1 MAAGHD
7 DARRERLEDLFQDFT
22 EAYHRCENAL
32 IELEQSPGDGAIVN
46 ELLRTLRTSRDNLLY
61 AGMKEITPILQA
73 VETLFDSII
82 KGSLSYDAVLSDVI
96 LLTLDRAHKR
106 LEDAVTG
113 QPTHPATLSV
123 EQLSQ
128 AILGITSAND
138 GGRTAAIQQAL
149 MLMDP
154 ALALEV
160 SPAIERPASA
170 PPAAP
175 GQIMPTS
182 SDIPSILDFFGV
194 SMDEDMQFFLSINVP
209 LEARSL
215 FWRGRTAR
223 QLGIAMAMNN
233 EAGNPVTPSQLAAA
247 VIMHDIGMAFLPV
260 DLLHTKDRLSAS
272 ALTTLQGH
280 PAVGHS
286 LMKPLKRWDEAAQII
301 LQHHERMDGTG
312 YPARAAGNAL
322 CEGAKILAIVDTFEA
337 RTHERA
343 HTHMTKRPF
352 IRAILEISSCAGTQF
367 DARWVEHFNH
377 VARAMTSQN
386 AR

>member
-1 MAAGHD
+1 MPAGHD

-32 IELEQSPGDGAIVN
+32 IELEQSPNDRSIVDG
-46 ELLRTLRTSRDNLLY
+46 LLRTLRTSRDNLLY
-61 AGMKEITPILQA
+61 AGMKDITPILQA
-73 VETLFDSII
+73 VEALFDSIA
-82 KGSLSYDAVLSDVI
+82 KGNLSYDAVLSDVI

-106 LEDAVTG
+106 LEDTVAG
-113 QPTHPATLSV
+113 QPTHPSALSV

-128 AILGITSAND
+128 AILRITAASD
-138 GGRTAAIQQAL
+138 GSRTTAIQQAL

-154 ALALEV
+154 ALAIEV
-160 SPAIERPASA
+160 SPAIDRAVPTIVST
-170 PPAAP
+170 P
-175 GQIMPTS
+175 GQIIPSS
-182 SDIPSILDFFGV
+182 SDIASILDFFGV
-194 SMDEDMQFFLSINVP
+194 AMDEDMQFFISINVP

-223 QLGIAMAMNN
+223 QLGIAIAMNK
-233 EAGNPVTPSQLAAA
+233 EAGNPVPPSQLAAA

-272 ALTTLQGH
+272 ALATLQAH
-280 PAVGHS
+280 PDVGHS

-312 YPARAAGNAL
+312 YPARAAGNVL